1 MGFPNMSKEVW
12 MRLIMRDRN
21 HLDFSC
27 GARGLRV
34 CWGMARA
41 RWIVPWADSETKP
54 AIYHCIARVVDKRF
68 AFLPEDK
75 EQFRIYMRMM
85 ENFSGCRVLAY
96 CVMCNHFHLLLEVTP
111 KPKVVLTDEQLL
123 KRLSA
128 LYSKAYVAMVS
139 KELAEA
145 RKMAA
150 EGRVAGGGDGGNGEA
165 YVQRIHER
173 YTYRMH
179 DLSEFMKTLLQ
190 RFTRWHNRRAERCGN
205 LWEETFKSVVVEDGV
220 ASKTVAAYIDLNPV
234 RAGMVEDPAEYRW
247 SSYGEAMGATG
258 RSGAKAKAG
267 LVRAVMADKGW
278 EADARHWAGR
288 VSREYRMLLLEEG
301 KERSREVVTADGE
314 RDKQVLK
321 KGMKPEKAVA
331 EMDRLESGR
340 NVEMQQ
346 MLRWRV
352 RYFTDGAV
360 IGSRAFVDSMF
371 DQCRDRFGPKRKSG
385 ARKMRGRAAGVAG
398 LLWSARDLRLGIN

>member
-1 MGFPNMSKEVW
+1 
-12 MRLIMRDRN
+12 
-21 HLDFSC
+21 
-27 GARGLRV
+27 
-34 CWGMARA
+34 MARA

-111 KPKVVLTDEQLL
+111 KPKVALTDEQLL
-123 KRLSA
+123 KRLGA
-128 LYSKAYVAMVS
+128 LYSKAYVATVA
-139 KELAEA
+139 KELAAA
-145 RKMAA
+145 RKIVEEGMA
-150 EGRVAGGGDGGNGEA
+150 VNGEA

-190 RFTRWHNRRAERCGN
+190 RFTRWHNTRTDRCGN

-220 ASKTVAAYIDLNPV
+220 ASKTIAAYIDLNPV
-234 RAGMVEDPAEYRW
+234 RAGMVEDPADYRW

-267 LVRAVMADKGW
+267 LVRAIMADKGW
-278 EADARHWAGR
+278 EADARHWAGA
-288 VSREYRMLLLEEG
+288 VSREYRMLLLETGVE
-301 KERSREVVTADGE
+301 KSHEVVNAQGE
-314 RDKQVLK
+314 IEKQALR
-321 KGMKPEKAVA
+321 KGMTPEKAAA
-331 EMDRLESGR
+331 ENDRLETVRAGDVSMGR
-340 NVEMQQ
+340 L
-346 MLRWRV
+346 LRLRV
-352 RYFTDGAV
+352 RYFTDGAM
-360 IGSRAFVDSMF
+360 IGSRTFVDSLF

-385 ARKMRGRAAGVAG
+385 ARKMRGLAGSAVAG
-398 LLWSARDLRLGIN
+398 LLWTARDLRQRLD